1 MNIGPENA
9 GSVLISVIR
18 SVSSLIP
25 LLNAWVM
32 RKGQEYKEQAEAA
45 QSAGNIEQAEK
56 CFEQALAWLPEDAD
70 LHSNLGQIYYDRD
83 KFDLAEKQFRQA
95 LSYSYGNLPALKGLG
110 LLLQERG
117 DDLSEPMYLYL
128 RYLQSNPKDAVVC
141 HNLGTVFHDLGHYES
156 AVEYYARADEEEPND
171 PLTLRNYALALIAL
185 EKFEEAK
192 TKLLAARDLA
202 PDDAEVDQL
211 LGSTYEALGDNETAM
226 NAYETSLQK
235 DPKNADTH
243 LQAASVALNLRR
255 NQDGAAH
262 ARKAAELYLEMRD
275 NTSAAKAYWELGWI
289 YYMLGEFTKSI
300 EASSQALSLNPEL
313 TPVHFSLG
321 LALLKLGRNQEALK
335 EYQQGAALA
344 KLSDLKEHGID
355 DLRDAI
361 ENTTD
366 NAGAREILDM
376 LEARYDALSRDVARS
391 AKQAT

>member
-1 MNIGPENA
+1 
-9 GSVLISVIR
+9 
-18 SVSSLIP
+18 
-25 LLNAWVM
+25 M

-391 AKQAT
+391 AQQATV